1 MITIKILKK
10 INILNNQRVK
20 DEMAREIRKYFDIK
34 DNESTI
40 HQSLWD
46 VAKAVLVVGI
56 YSLIFLLMQNQ

>member
-1 MITIKILKK
+1 MLKLYILCVMITIKIKKK

-40 HQSLWD
+40 HQSL
-46 VAKAVLVVGI
+46 
-56 YSLIFLLMQNQ
+56 